1 MGVRVWLALA
11 GLAIAWIPAF
21 APPPADPLRDF
32 YAQRPLWTP
41 CAHDPSFS
49 CARVKVPLDYAEPDG
64 PTLSLAL
71 NRLPAADP
79 SHRVGALVTNPGG
92 PGSSGLAFAYRAR
105 SFFSDDLRARYDIV
119 GMDPRGVGESDPVS
133 CAITTAMDQA
143 ENTAD
148 YARALAASCTATA
161 GKVIG
166 HVRTP
171 DVARDLEVVRH
182 VLDEPALNYY
192 GASYG
197 TVLGQFYAHLF
208 PASVGRM
215 TLDSIADPTGWPG
228 DPSAQAVGFETAFG
242 VMVAT
247 CVKQGGCPLGKD
259 RTDIMSRVGRMVA
272 RLDAKPL
279 RTAVGG
285 PPVTSRELLR
295 VIELATYREASWPKV
310 AKALAKALRGD
321 GSGLR
326 ALTAEQADAEDGAG
340 TVPAGYHAVLCP
352 HLRPEERTADAAA
365 RAGAEAVAVAPL
377 FGRQVESQWLACVDW
392 PVPSLPEAGKALSG
406 SGAPPILLV
415 HNSHDAATPVHWARA
430 LHGRLDGSALVV
442 NESGG
447 HGFYPM
453 GECTRAVVDS
463 FLLKGALPA
472 GGTACGDRAHEAV
485 KSPESAGRNGR
496 DTSSAD
502 PGPDRPLSGSRKGS
516 GPCIVFPASTTQAP
530 LAQSAERLHGK
541 EKVYGSIP

>member
-32 YAQRPLWTP
+32 YSQRPLWTP

-49 CARVKVPLDYAEPDG
+49 CARVKVPVDYADPAG
-64 PTLSLAL
+64 PSLALAL
-71 NRLPAADP
+71 NRLPAAD
-79 SHRVGALVTNPGG
+79 STRRIGSLVTNPGG
-92 PGSSGLAFAYRAR
+92 PGSSGLAFTFRAR

-133 CAITTAMDQA
+133 CAATTAMDQA
-143 ENTAD
+143 ESTGD
-148 YARALAASCTATA
+148 YARAFAMSCAATA
-161 GKVIG
+161 GGRIG

-182 VLDEPALNYY
+182 VLGENSLNYY

-208 PASVGRM
+208 PRSVGRM
-215 TLDSIADPTGWPG
+215 ALDSVADPTGWPG

-247 CVKQGGCPLGKD
+247 CVEQGGCPLGAD
-259 RTDIMSRVGRMVA
+259 RNDILSRVGRMVA
-272 RLDAKPL
+272 RVDRRPL
-279 RTAVGG
+279 RTASGST
-285 PPVTSRELLR
+285 PVTSRELLR

-310 AKALAKALRGD
+310 AEALAKALRGD
-321 GSGLR
+321 GSALR
-326 ALTAEQADAEDGAG
+326 ALTTEQAEPGGRAD

-352 HLRPEERTADAAA
+352 HLRPEERTAQAAA
-365 RAGAEAVAVAPL
+365 RAGDEAMTVAPL

-392 PVPSLPEAGKALSG
+392 PVPSLPEAGRALTAL
-406 SGAPPILLV
+406 GAPPILLV

-453 GECTRAVVDS
+453 GDCTRGVVDT
-463 FLLKGALPA
+463 FLLSGALPG
-472 GGTACGDRAHEAV
+472 GGTACRDRAHDDEYPADQA
-485 KSPESAGRNGR
+485 ERAGRTGR
-496 DTSSAD
+496 DTASAA
-502 PGPDRPLSGSRKGS
+502 PGRSRPLSGS
-516 GPCIVFPASTTQAP
+516 
-530 LAQSAERLHGK
+530 H
-541 EKVYGSIP
+541 